1 MTDENRLQTNLPDV
15 SDTAEDLVTLSTDPM
30 KLVAK
35 KTVNAYL
42 HMALAGA
49 VAVPLVASGVGVPT
63 ISNVQT
69 RKPDE
74 NVPSQSQH
82 TNTLEGAYLF
92 EVAVTSAPMIQS
104 LVPPAGYTIK
114 PKPQK

>member
-1 MTDENRLQTNLPDV
+1 MADENPLKHLPDV
-15 SDTAEDLVTLSTDPM
+15 SDVAEEAVTLSTDPM

-35 KTVNAYL
+35 KTVNAYT
-42 HMALAGA
+42 HAALAAA
-49 VAVPLVASGVGVPT
+49 VTVPLLASGGLPT
-63 ISNVQT
+63 ISNIQA

-92 EVAVTSAPMIQS
+92 EAAVTSGPMIQS
-104 LVPPAGYTIK
+104 LVPPAEYIIMLK
-114 PKPQK
+114 SKK

>member
-1 MTDENRLQTNLPDV
+1 
-15 SDTAEDLVTLSTDPM
+15 M

-49 VAVPLVASGVGVPT
+49 VAVPLVASGVPT
-63 ISNVQT
+63 ISNIQA

-104 LVPPAGYTIK
+104 LVPPAGYTVK
-114 PKPQK
+114 TKPQR